1 MKDAP
6 NVAYVNLGVK
16 NLLDS
21 QANVKPAIFEK
32 SKQRPALILN
42 ADYRPLSYFPLSLWP
57 WQEAIKAVY
66 LKRVNVAAEY
76 EEVVRSEKLT
86 LPLPSVIVL
95 KNYVVPTKTVPF
107 TRATLFLRDEFTC
120 QYCGY
125 KGKDLT
131 FDHVVPKSRG
141 GKTRWDNVVAAC
153 QSCNLRKD
161 AKTTSQAGFKLKKVP
176 TKPSPEVLLNKGKK
190 FPPSDMHKS
199 WVDFLYFE
207 KDFD

>member
-1 MKDAP
+1 M
-6 NVAYVNLGVK
+6 
-16 NLLDS
+16 LDS

-66 LKRVNVAAEY
+66 LERVNVAAEY

-131 FDHVVPKSRG
+131 FDHVLPKSRG

-153 QSCNLRKD
+153 QSCNLRKA

-199 WVDFLYFE
+199 WNDFLYFE

>member
-1 MKDAP
+1 M
-6 NVAYVNLGVK
+6 
-16 NLLDS
+16 LDS
-21 QANVKPAIFEK
+21 QANVKPALFKK
-32 SKQRPALILN
+32 SIQRPALILN

-86 LPLPSVIVL
+86 LPHPSVIVL

-153 QSCNLRKD
+153 QSCNLRKA

-199 WVDFLYFE
+199 WNDFLYFE

>member
-1 MKDAP
+1 M
-6 NVAYVNLGVK
+6 
-16 NLLDS
+16 LDS
-21 QANVKPAIFEK
+21 QANVKPALFEK
-32 SKQRPALILN
+32 SIQRPALILN
-42 ADYRPLSYFPLSLWP
+42 ADYRPLSYFPLSLWS

-153 QSCNLRKD
+153 QSCNLRKA
-161 AKTTSQAGFKLKKVP
+161 AKTTSQAGFKLKKTP

-199 WVDFLYFE
+199 WSDFLYFE
-207 KDFD
+207 KDFG

>member
-1 MKDAP
+1 M
-6 NVAYVNLGVK
+6 
-16 NLLDS
+16 LDS

-153 QSCNLRKD
+153 QSCNLRKA

-199 WVDFLYFE
+199 WSDFLYFE
-207 KDFD
+207 KDFS

>member
-1 MKDAP
+1 M
-6 NVAYVNLGVK
+6 
-16 NLLDS
+16 LDS
-21 QANVKPAIFEK
+21 QANLKPAIFER

-153 QSCNLRKD
+153 QSCNLRKA
-161 AKTTSQAGFKLKKVP
+161 AKTTSQAGFKLKKAP

-199 WVDFLYFE
+199 CIDFLYFE

>member
-1 MKDAP
+1 M
-6 NVAYVNLGVK
+6 
-16 NLLDS
+16 LDS

-32 SKQRPALILN
+32 SKLRPALILN
-42 ADYRPLSYFPLSLWP
+42 ADYRPLSYFPLSLWS

-95 KNYVVPTKTVPF
+95 KNYVVPTKAVPF

-153 QSCNLRKD
+153 QSCNLRKA
-161 AKTTSQAGFKLKKVP
+161 AKTTSQAGFKLKKTP

-199 WVDFLYFE
+199 WSDFLYFE

>member
-1 MKDAP
+1 M
-6 NVAYVNLGVK
+6 
-16 NLLDS
+16 LDS
-21 QANVKPAIFEK
+21 QANLKPAIFER

-153 QSCNLRKD
+153 QSCNLRKA
-161 AKTTSQAGFKLKKVP
+161 AKTTSQAGFKLKKAP

-199 WVDFLYFE
+199 WSDFLYFE
-207 KDFD
+207 KDFDWKN

>member
-1 MKDAP
+1 M
-6 NVAYVNLGVK
+6 
-16 NLLDS
+16 LDS

-95 KNYVVPTKTVPF
+95 KNYVVPTKAVPF

-153 QSCNLRKD
+153 QSCNLRKA

-176 TKPSPEVLLNKGKK
+176 TKPSPEILLNKGKK

-199 WVDFLYFE
+199 WNDFLYFE

>member
-1 MKDAP
+1 M
-6 NVAYVNLGVK
+6 
-16 NLLDS
+16 LDS

-95 KNYVVPTKTVPF
+95 KNYVVPTKAVPF

-153 QSCNLRKD
+153 QSCNLRKA

-190 FPPSDMHKS
+190 FPPSDIHKS
-199 WVDFLYFE
+199 WNDFLYFE

>member
-1 MKDAP
+1 M
-6 NVAYVNLGVK
+6 
-16 NLLDS
+16 LDS

-153 QSCNLRKD
+153 QSCNLRKA
-161 AKTTSQAGFKLKKVP
+161 AKTTSQAGFKLKKAP

-199 WVDFLYFE
+199 WSDFLYFE
-207 KDFD
+207 KDFS

>member
-1 MKDAP
+1 M
-6 NVAYVNLGVK
+6 
-16 NLLDS
+16 LDS

-153 QSCNLRKD
+153 QSCNLRKA

-190 FPPSDMHKS
+190 FPPNDMHKS
-199 WVDFLYFE
+199 WIDFLYFE

>member
-1 MKDAP
+1 M
-6 NVAYVNLGVK
+6 
-16 NLLDS
+16 LDS
-21 QANVKPAIFEK
+21 QANVKPALFEK
-32 SKQRPALILN
+32 SIQRPALILN

-153 QSCNLRKD
+153 QSCNLRKA
-161 AKTTSQAGFKLKKVP
+161 AKTTSQAGFKLKKTP

-199 WVDFLYFE
+199 WSDFLYFE
-207 KDFD
+207 KDFG

>member
-1 MKDAP
+1 M
-6 NVAYVNLGVK
+6 
-16 NLLDS
+16 LDS

-141 GKTRWDNVVAAC
+141 GRTRWDNVVAAC
-153 QSCNLRKD
+153 QSCNLRKA

-199 WVDFLYFE
+199 WNDFLYFE

>member
-1 MKDAP
+1 M
-6 NVAYVNLGVK
+6 
-16 NLLDS
+16 LDS

-153 QSCNLRKD
+153 QSCNLKKA
-161 AKTTSQAGFKLKKVP
+161 AKTTLQAGFKLKKVP

-190 FPPSDMHKS
+190 FPPNDMHKS
-199 WVDFLYFE
+199 WNDFLYFE

>member
-1 MKDAP
+1 M
-6 NVAYVNLGVK
+6 
-16 NLLDS
+16 LDS

-131 FDHVVPKSRG
+131 FDHVVPKSKG

-153 QSCNLRKD
+153 QSCNLRKA

-190 FPPSDMHKS
+190 FPPNDMHKS
-199 WVDFLYFE
+199 WSDFLYFE

>member
-1 MKDAP
+1 M
-6 NVAYVNLGVK
+6 
-16 NLLDS
+16 LDS
-21 QANVKPAIFEK
+21 QANSKPAIFER

-153 QSCNLRKD
+153 QSCNLRKA
-161 AKTTSQAGFKLKKVP
+161 AKTTSQAGFKLKKAP

-190 FPPSDMHKS
+190 FPPNDMHKS
-199 WVDFLYFE
+199 WSDFLYFE

>member
-1 MKDAP
+1 M
-6 NVAYVNLGVK
+6 
-16 NLLDS
+16 LDS

-95 KNYVVPTKTVPF
+95 KNYVVPTKAVPF

-153 QSCNLRKD
+153 QSCNLRKA
-161 AKTTSQAGFKLKKVP
+161 AKTTSQAGFKLRKVP

-199 WVDFLYFE
+199 WNDFLYFE

>member
-1 MKDAP
+1 M
-6 NVAYVNLGVK
+6 
-16 NLLDS
+16 LDS

-153 QSCNLRKD
+153 QSCNLRKA

-190 FPPSDMHKS
+190 FPPGDMHKS
-199 WVDFLYFE
+199 WMDFLYFE
-207 KDFD
+207 KDLD

>member
-1 MKDAP
+1 M
-6 NVAYVNLGVK
+6 
-16 NLLDS
+16 LDS

-57 WQEAIKAVY
+57 WQDAIKAVY

-125 KGKDLT
+125 KGRDLT

-153 QSCNLRKD
+153 QSCNLRKA

-199 WVDFLYFE
+199 WSDFLYFE
-207 KDFD
+207 KDFS

>member
-1 MKDAP
+1 M
-6 NVAYVNLGVK
+6 
-16 NLLDS
+16 LDS
-21 QANVKPAIFEK
+21 QANIKPAIFEK

-66 LKRVNVAAEY
+66 LERVNVAAEY

-153 QSCNLRKD
+153 QSCNLRKA
-161 AKTTSQAGFKLKKVP
+161 AKTTSQAGFKLKKTP

-199 WVDFLYFE
+199 WNDFLYFE

>member
-1 MKDAP
+1 M
-6 NVAYVNLGVK
+6 K

-21 QANVKPAIFEK
+21 QANVKPDIFEK

-95 KNYVVPTKTVPF
+95 KNYVVPTKAVPF

-153 QSCNLRKD
+153 QSCNLRKA

-199 WVDFLYFE
+199 WNDFLYFE

>member
-1 MKDAP
+1 M
-6 NVAYVNLGVK
+6 
-16 NLLDS
+16 LDS
-21 QANVKPAIFEK
+21 QANVKPAICK
-32 SKQRPALILN
+32 NLLQRPALILN

-66 LKRVNVAAEY
+66 LERVNVAAEY

-153 QSCNLRKD
+153 QSCNLRKA
-161 AKTTSQAGFKLKKVP
+161 AKTTSQAGFKLKKAP

-199 WVDFLYFE
+199 WSDFLYFE

>member
-1 MKDAP
+1 M
-6 NVAYVNLGVK
+6 
-16 NLLDS
+16 LDS
-21 QANVKPAIFEK
+21 QANLKPAIFEK

-153 QSCNLRKD
+153 QSCNLRKA

-199 WVDFLYFE
+199 WNDFLYFE

>member
-1 MKDAP
+1 M
-6 NVAYVNLGVK
+6 
-16 NLLDS
+16 LDS

-32 SKQRPALILN
+32 SKQRPALVLN

-153 QSCNLRKD
+153 QSCNLRKA
-161 AKTTSQAGFKLKKVP
+161 AKTTSQAGFKLKKAP

-199 WVDFLYFE
+199 WSDFLYFE

>member
-1 MKDAP
+1 M
-6 NVAYVNLGVK
+6 
-16 NLLDS
+16 LDS

-153 QSCNLRKD
+153 QSCNLRKA

-176 TKPSPEVLLNKGKK
+176 TKPSPEILLNKGKK

-199 WVDFLYFE
+199 WNDFLYFE

>member
-1 MKDAP
+1 M
-6 NVAYVNLGVK
+6 
-16 NLLDS
+16 LDS

-120 QYCGY
+120 QYCGS

-153 QSCNLRKD
+153 QSCNLRKA
-161 AKTTSQAGFKLKKVP
+161 AKTTSQAGFKLKKAP

-199 WVDFLYFE
+199 WSDFLYFE
-207 KDFD
+207 KDFS

>member
-1 MKDAP
+1 M
-6 NVAYVNLGVK
+6 
-16 NLLDS
+16 LDS
-21 QANVKPAIFEK
+21 QGNIKHDIFEK

-86 LPLPSVIVL
+86 LTLPSVIVL

-107 TRATLFLRDEFTC
+107 TRSTLFLRDEFTC

-141 GKTRWDNVVAAC
+141 GKTRWDNVVASC
-153 QSCNLRKD
+153 QACNLRKA
-161 AKTTSQAGFKLKKVP
+161 AKTTSQAGFKLKKAP

-199 WVDFLYFE
+199 WTDFLYFE

>member
-1 MKDAP
+1 M
-6 NVAYVNLGVK
+6 
-16 NLLDS
+16 LDS

-57 WQEAIKAVY
+57 WQDAIKAVY

-95 KNYVVPTKTVPF
+95 KNYVVPTKAVPF

-153 QSCNLRKD
+153 QSCNLRKA
-161 AKTTSQAGFKLKKVP
+161 AKTTSQAGFKLRKVP

-199 WVDFLYFE
+199 WNDFLYFE

>member
-1 MKDAP
+1 M
-6 NVAYVNLGVK
+6 
-16 NLLDS
+16 LDG

-153 QSCNLRKD
+153 QSCNLRKA

-199 WVDFLYFE
+199 WNDFLYFE

>member
-1 MKDAP
+1 M
-6 NVAYVNLGVK
+6 
-16 NLLDS
+16 LDS
-21 QANVKPAIFEK
+21 QANLKPAIFET

-57 WQEAIKAVY
+57 WQDAIKAVY

-153 QSCNLRKD
+153 QSCNLRKA
-161 AKTTSQAGFKLKKVP
+161 AKTTSQAGFKLKKTP

-199 WVDFLYFE
+199 WSDFLYFE
-207 KDFD
+207 KDFG

>member
-1 MKDAP
+1 M
-6 NVAYVNLGVK
+6 
-16 NLLDS
+16 LDS

-153 QSCNLRKD
+153 QSCNLRKA

-190 FPPSDMHKS
+190 FPPNDMHKS
-199 WVDFLYFE
+199 WSDFLYFE

>member
-1 MKDAP
+1 M
-6 NVAYVNLGVK
+6 
-16 NLLDS
+16 LDS

-95 KNYVVPTKTVPF
+95 KNYVVPTKAVPF

-153 QSCNLRKD
+153 QSCNLRKA

-199 WVDFLYFE
+199 WNDFLYFE
-207 KDFD
+207 KDFS

>member
-1 MKDAP
+1 M
-6 NVAYVNLGVK
+6 
-16 NLLDS
+16 LDS

-66 LKRVNVAAEY
+66 LERVNVAAVY

-153 QSCNLRKD
+153 QSCNLRKA

-190 FPPSDMHKS
+190 FPPNDMHKS
-199 WVDFLYFE
+199 WIDFLYFE

>member
-1 MKDAP
+1 M
-6 NVAYVNLGVK
+6 
-16 NLLDS
+16 LDS

-153 QSCNLRKD
+153 QSCNLRKA
-161 AKTTSQAGFKLKKVP
+161 AKTTSQAGFKLKKAP

-199 WVDFLYFE
+199 WSDFLYFE
-207 KDFD
+207 NDFD

>member
-1 MKDAP
+1 M
-6 NVAYVNLGVK
+6 
-16 NLLDS
+16 LDS

-153 QSCNLRKD
+153 QSCNLRKA
-161 AKTTSQAGFKLKKVP
+161 AKTTSQAGFKLKKAP

-190 FPPSDMHKS
+190 FPPNDMHKS
-199 WVDFLYFE
+199 WIDFLYFE
-207 KDFD
+207 KDLD

>member
-1 MKDAP
+1 M
-6 NVAYVNLGVK
+6 
-16 NLLDS
+16 LDS

-95 KNYVVPTKTVPF
+95 KNYVVPTKAVPF

-141 GKTRWDNVVAAC
+141 GKTRWENVVAAC
-153 QSCNLRKD
+153 QSCNLRKA
-161 AKTTSQAGFKLKKVP
+161 AKTTSQAGFKLKKAP

-199 WVDFLYFE
+199 WTDFLYFE